1 MYTLKI
7 IKSHLDSH
15 THALCTAHRMH
26 FIAMG
31 SDCTCSVDCIVLILL
46 GEKLI
51 NWIWIRLRL
60 MPRACN
66 RYLYRYKQRTL
77 QYHACIHLYFS
88 CDFDEVSSLTNI
100 IRYAILEMKFFRGYF
115 TIVSCHKSKIDLHY
129 LGHVFEKFVIGGKIP
144 VQIDLHTWDK

>member
-15 THALCTAHRMH
+15 THAQCTAHQMH

-88 CDFDEVSSLTNI
+88 CGFDEVSLPTNI
-100 IRYAILEMKFFRGYF
+100 LRYSYNFGNEIFSWTLCQLFHVIKVRLIYIILAMYLRNFLSVGKYP
-115 TIVSCHKSKIDLHY
+115 SK
-129 LGHVFEKFVIGGKIP
+129 
-144 VQIDLHTWDK
+144 

>member
-15 THALCTAHRMH
+15 IHAQCTAHQMH
-26 FIAMG
+26 FIAMR

-60 MPRACN
+60 MPRACS

-77 QYHACIHLYFS
+77 QHRACIHLNFS
-88 CDFDEVSSLTNI
+88 CDFDEVALLTNI
-100 IRYAILEMKFFRGYF
+100 QFWKWNYF
-115 TIVSCHKSKIDLHY
+115 VDTSNCFMSKKEDWFTLSWPWIWELCYRWENDRSNRFASLR
-129 LGHVFEKFVIGGKIP
+129 
-144 VQIDLHTWDK
+144 

>member
-15 THALCTAHRMH
+15 IHAQCTAHQMH
-26 FIAMG
+26 FIAMRSG
-31 SDCTCSVDCIVLILL
+31 CTCSVDCIVLILL

-60 MPRACN
+60 MPRACS

-77 QYHACIHLYFS
+77 QHRACIHLIS
-88 CDFDEVSSLTNI
+88 AVILMRSLCLQIYNFGNEI
-100 IRYAILEMKFFRGYF
+100 ISWTLHNCFMSKKEDWF
-115 TIVSCHKSKIDLHY
+115 TLSWPWIWELCYRWENDRPNRFASLR
-129 LGHVFEKFVIGGKIP
+129 
-144 VQIDLHTWDK
+144 